1 MKDKDLKLVA
11 DWIANDCDY
20 IVREI
25 EWLLGEVFNNRTLK
39 KLDIQE
45 DIRDV
50 YDGVFEYKESGVAQ
64 C

>member
-11 DWIANDCDY
+11 DWIANDCDD

-50 YDGVFEYKESGVAQ
+50 YDGVFEYKESEVAQ